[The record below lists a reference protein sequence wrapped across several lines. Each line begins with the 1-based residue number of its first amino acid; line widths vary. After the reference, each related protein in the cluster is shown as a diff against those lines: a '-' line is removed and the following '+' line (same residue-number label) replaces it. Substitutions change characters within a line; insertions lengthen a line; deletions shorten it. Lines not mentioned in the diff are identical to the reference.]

1 MTTKSNP
8 GRPRLMRDGR
18 RVNVYLS
25 ADALAEASRLGGGNV
40 SAGIRQAL
48 QRQVFIGPSVRPAN
62 VPLSKEKPIIK
73 FVDGIV
79 DGSGFYPVDIEE
91 KMREKIK
98 EIREDMEALTIQT
111 YKDGTK

>member
-48 QRQVFIGPSVRPAN
+48 QRQVFIGPSV
-62 VPLSKEKPIIK
+62 
-73 FVDGIV
+73 
-79 DGSGFYPVDIEE
+79 DIEE

>member
-48 QRQVFIGPSVRPAN
+48 QRQ
-62 VPLSKEKPIIK
+62 
-73 FVDGIV
+73 
-79 DGSGFYPVDIEE
+79 DIEE

-111 YKDGTK
+111 YKDGTCV